1 MGRNVWMCFVLTAS
15 TYIYVMVEI
24 APLCM
29 ADLSALVGTGALVA
43 KAAGLGYNPTSS
55 AVLQLL
61 ARECQLAL
69 MPTDVAWYV
78 TSNMSSQISSR

>member
-1 MGRNVWMCFVLTAS
+1 MSQLNCPRVVQLT
-15 TYIYVMVEI
+15 IF
-24 APLCM
+24 
-29 ADLSALVGTGALVA
+29 ALVCTGALVA

-61 ARECQLAL
+61 ARERQLAL